1 MNRRPLLRSMLTL
14 ALLVPLAG
22 CIEEQ
27 PNAPRQDAPAKLPLV
42 GVVLPMFRHPFFV
55 AMKEAVEARANELG
69 LKVDVRDGQDD
80 DQKQIVQVQALI
92 SAKVDA
98 ILLCP
103 RDENAAIPAVEAA
116 NRAGI
121 PIVIVNRRVKGGEV
135 VAYVGADDA
144 EGGKSQG
151 EALIKA
157 LGDKGG
163 KIIYLQGTPGS
174 SPQVSRNAGLH
185 KVIDGHPEITIV
197 ADQFTDFQ
205 EDKAKAVMSGLVQR
219 FKPGEVRA
227 IVAQADE
234 LALPA
239 AEVARAAGW
248 KDTIVIGFNGTKPAF
263 EAIKAGTMYATILQ
277 DPAEQGKFG
286 FEAAINTV
294 RGRAALAGGEMIT
307 ALPVVTKEN
316 VDKLKPSY

>member
-1 MNRRPLLRSMLTL
+1 MTRRSNLRSL
-14 ALLVPLAG
+14 AALFLVTALAG
-22 CIEEQ
+22 CVEHDA
-27 PNAPRQDAPAKLPLV
+27 APQQAARAKLPKI

-55 AMKEAVEARANELG
+55 AMKDAIEARANKLG
-69 LKVDVRDGQDD
+69 LKVDIRDGQDD
-80 DQKQIVQVQALI
+80 DQKQIIQVQALI
-92 SAKVDA
+92 SARVDA

-103 RDENAAIPAVEAA
+103 RDENAAVAAVEAA

-121 PIVIVNRRVKGGEV
+121 PIVTVNRRVNGGQV
-135 VAYVGADDA
+135 RAYIGADDA
-144 EGGKSQG
+144 EGGRSQG
-151 EALIKA
+151 EELVKA
-157 LGDKGG
+157 LGKQGG

-185 KVIDGHPEITIV
+185 DVIDKHPEITIV

-219 FKPGEVRA
+219 FKSGEVRA

-248 KDTIVIGFNGTKPAF
+248 KGTIVIGFNGTKSAF
-263 EAIKAGTMYATILQ
+263 DAIKAGTMHATILQ
-277 DPAEQGKFG
+277 DPAEQGKLAFD
-286 FEAAINTV
+286 ATINTV
-294 RGRAALAGGEMIT
+294 RGRNALADGKLIT
-307 ALPVVTKEN
+307 ALPVITKAN
-316 VDKLKPSY
+316 MDQYKPSY